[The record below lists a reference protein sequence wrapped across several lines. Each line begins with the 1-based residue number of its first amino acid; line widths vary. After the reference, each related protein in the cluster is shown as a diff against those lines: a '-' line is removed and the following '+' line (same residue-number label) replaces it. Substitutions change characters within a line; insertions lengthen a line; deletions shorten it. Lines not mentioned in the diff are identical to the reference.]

1 ISGSAV
7 WGRRRAREARTELP
21 FYDPSGPFRCLDGSG
36 SVAFAWVND
45 DYCDCQDG
53 SDEPGT
59 PACPNGRFH
68 CTNAGHRPRS
78 VPAAHVNDGV
88 CDCCDGTDEWG
99 SGACENTCR
108 ERGRQEREERLRSA
122 ARAREGFALRQRLV
136 QEAAEA
142 KREKESRLGAL
153 QAARRELQARLG
165 PLRAAKEAAEGPERE
180 ARERHRPREPTQDEA
195 GAAEA
200 FAELDGDGDGRL
212 TLEELRAHPELDG
225 AEIEAALGSGG
236 WADSGTFRERLWGL
250 VRERLRPQAPPEPP
264 QPPPEP
270 PQSPPEEE
278 EEEEEPEEEEEEEE
292 EDEEGPEQVPPVPP
306 QEGEGPPQEEPKFD
320 EATQALIDAAQRAR
334 DDLAA
339 AERELKEAEDGI
351 RALETELG
359 MDFGPEG
366 EFSYLYN
373 QCWELST
380 SEYLYRLCPFQ
391 RVTQRPK
398 NGGAETSLGLWGSW
412 AGPEGD
418 KFGAQKYEGGTGCW
432 QGAAQGRRCGRRWS
446 RVAASTCWSWR
457 RPRRAGSCRR
467 GTRSTT
473 SSDPKPP
480 EFTPKTAPKYPQ
492 NVPKI
497 SPKYPEIIPEINP
510 KMSQI
515 IPKNAAGSCRRG
527 TRSTTSSDPKL
538 PEFTPKIYPKYPQ
551 KYPQNIPKISQKYHK
566 NNPENIP
573 QMSQIIP
580 KTLPGAAGG
589 ARGARRA
596 LTQNRLNLPQKQ
608 PQN

>member
-1 ISGSAV
+1 MAAARGRPEVPPGVISGSAV

-236 WADSGTFRERLWGL
+236 SVDSGTFRERLWGL
-250 VRERLRPQAPPEPP
+250 VRERLRPQDPPEPP
-264 QPPPEP
+264 QTPPEP

-306 QEGEGPPQEEPKFD
+306 QEGEGPPQEEPQFD

-432 QGAAQGRRCGRRWS
+432 QGPARATTVSLRCGAGTALRAALEPS
-446 RVAASTCWSWR
+446 RCEYLLELETPAACR
-457 RPRRAGSCRR
+457 ELPAGHEEH
-467 GTRSTT
+467 
-473 SSDPKPP
+473 D
-480 EFTPKTAPKYPQ
+480 E
-492 NVPKI
+492 
-497 SPKYPEIIPEINP
+497 
-510 KMSQI
+510 
-515 IPKNAAGSCRRG
+515 
-527 TRSTTSSDPKL
+527 L
-538 PEFTPKIYPKYPQ
+538 
-551 KYPQNIPKISQKYHK
+551 
-566 NNPENIP
+566 
-573 QMSQIIP
+573 
-580 KTLPGAAGG
+580 
-589 ARGARRA
+589 
-596 LTQNRLNLPQKQ
+596 
-608 PQN
+608 